1 MAPHDFGGIMLI
13 ITALMKAATDPLLDG
28 EPEIFRYKDILLF

>member
-1 MAPHDFGGIMLI
+1 LAPHDFGGIMLI